1 MSDPFVS
8 VIVPHYH
15 DLGRLQLCLQALELQ
30 TYDPARFEVIVADNG
45 SPEGE
50 AAVATAIGKRGRLTL
65 AQEKGA
71 GPARNAGA
79 AAARGQVFAFTD
91 ADCLPAP
98 GWLKE
103 GVAALEAYD
112 FVGGAMEVLVE
123 DPARMTSEEAF
134 ETVFAFDN
142 ETYVRKKGFTV
153 TANLFCRRDVFAAA
167 GGFRAGVSEDLEWS
181 GRARAKGFRIGYA
194 AKAVVGHPARR
205 NWSELQGKWRRL
217 SAEAFL
223 LCVEQ
228 PGGRMRWFVR
238 CLLLPLSAVAHTPKV
253 LTSHKLAS
261 GAQRV
266 GALAALY
273 RLRLWRCADG
283 LRLLRDL

>member
-8 VIVPHYH
+8 VIIPHYH
-15 DLGRLQLCLQALELQ
+15 DLGRLQLCLQALARQ

-50 AAVATAIGKRGRLTL
+50 AAVAMAIGGRGRLIL
-65 AQEKGA
+65 AEEKGA

-79 AAARGQVFAFTD
+79 AAARGEIFAFTD
-91 ADCLPAP
+91 ADCLPEP
-98 GWLKE
+98 GWLEE
-103 GVAALEAYD
+103 GTAALAAYD
-112 FVGGAMEVLVE
+112 FAGGAMEVLVE
-123 DPARMTSEEAF
+123 DPARMTDEEAF

-142 ETYVRKKGFTV
+142 ATYVLKKGFTV
-153 TANLFCRRDVFAAA
+153 TANLFCRRDVFEAA

-181 GRARAKGFRIGYA
+181 RRARAKGFRIGYA

-205 NWSELQGKWRRL
+205 NWSELHGKWRRL
-217 SAEAFL
+217 SAEAFQ

-228 PGGRMRWFVR
+228 PGGRLRWFIR
-238 CLLLPLSAVAHTPKV
+238 CVVLPLSAVAHAPKV
-253 LTSHKLAS
+253 LSSRKLRSAD
-261 GAQRV
+261 QRV
-266 GALAALY
+266 GALSALF
-273 RLRLWRCADG
+273 RLRFWRCADG